1 MLILSSAVRV
11 FVATQPCDMRRAFD
25 SLAAMVRD
33 VLRKNPFDGHL
44 FVFKS
49 RRGDRVKILYWS
61 SGGFC
66 LWYRRLEKGTFR
78 FPEGDGESVEME
90 AGELAILLEGI
101 DLRGARR
108 RKRYVLKETDAV
120 RSAIS

>member
-1 MLILSSAVRV
+1 MLMLSPAIRIFLAVQS
-11 FVATQPCDMRRAFD
+11 TDMRKSFD
-25 SLAAMVRD
+25 SLAALVKD
-33 VLRKNPFDGHL
+33 VLHQSPYDEHL
-44 FVFKS
+44 FLFKG

-61 SGGFC
+61 AGGFC

-78 FPEGDGESVEME
+78 FPESDAECVEIE

-108 RKRYVLKETDAV
+108 RKRFVPNETTA
-120 RSAIS
+120 SPTTF

>member
-1 MLILSSAVRV
+1 MLIFSSAVRV
-11 FVATQPCDMRRAFD
+11 FVAVQPCDMRKSFD
-25 SLAAMVRD
+25 SLAALVKD
-33 VLRKNPFDGHL
+33 VLHKNPFEGHL

-61 SGGFC
+61 AGGFC
-66 LWYRRLEKGTFR
+66 QWYRRLEKGTFR
-78 FPEGDGESVEME
+78 FPEGDADSVEME

-108 RKRYVLKETDAV
+108 RKRFVPQETA
-120 RSAIS
+120 AAPGTF

>member
-1 MLILSSAVRV
+1 MLTLSSAVRV
-11 FVATQPCDMRRAFD
+11 FVATKPCDMRRAFD

-61 SGGFC
+61 AGGFC
-66 LWYRRLEKGTFR
+66 LWYRRLGT
-78 FPEGDGESVEME
+78 P
-90 AGELAILLEGI
+90 
-101 DLRGARR
+101 
-108 RKRYVLKETDAV
+108 
-120 RSAIS
+120 

>member
-1 MLILSSAVRV
+1 MLTLSSAVRV
-11 FVATQPCDMRRAFD
+11 FVATKPCDMRRAFD

-61 SGGFC
+61 AGGFC
-66 LWYRRLEKGTFR
+66 LWYRRREKGTFR
-78 FPEGDGESVEME
+78 FPEGDGESVEMG

-108 RKRYVLKETDAV
+108 RKRFVLKETAAM